1 MRIAITR
8 LVLAWVA
15 LLNQG
20 QAQRIGRQETQGER
34 AQQPLKEQLNEI
46 IDTRENSR
54 GFIAKIPDLF
64 FDTGKATLTTVAQER
79 LAKAAEILAG
89 HPGIRIEVNGYTDTS
104 GTPRYNQGLSIRR
117 AKAVQAE
124 LVADGVP
131 QNAII
136 LAQQGVPAA
145 AISAHGIGGANPVAS
160 NETAAGRQQNRR
172 VELVVSG
179 DLTGTQ
185 ATPGR

>member
-1 MRIAITR
+1 MRIAITT
-8 LVLAWVA
+8 LVLAWFA
-15 LLNQG
+15 LLNEG

-89 HPGIRIEVNGYTDTS
+89 HPGIRIEVNGYTDNA
-104 GTPRYNQGLSIRR
+104 GDPRSQQELSQQR
-117 AKAVQAE
+117 ADSVK
-124 LVADGVP
+124 
-131 QNAII
+131 NI
-136 LAQQGVPAA
+136 LA
-145 AISAHGIGGANPVAS
+145 
-160 NETAAGRQQNRR
+160 
-172 VELVVSG
+172 
-179 DLTGTQ
+179 
-185 ATPGR
+185 